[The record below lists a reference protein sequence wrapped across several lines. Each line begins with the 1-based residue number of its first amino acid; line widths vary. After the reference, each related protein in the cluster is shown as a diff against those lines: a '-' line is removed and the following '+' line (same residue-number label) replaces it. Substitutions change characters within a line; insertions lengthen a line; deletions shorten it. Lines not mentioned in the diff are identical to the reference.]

1 MMIDTSIFSLILG
14 ILGAIGIVTLLTL
27 TGMTFYCYRGNR
39 MGSFRWHS
47 RNVRLKQLSALAC
60 LFFLAM
66 AASYGVLHD
75 VWAILYIIFAFKTA
89 TTQLR
94 FYLESRRNFPD
105 YHR

>member
-1 MMIDTSIFSLILG
+1 MIDTSIFSLILG

-75 VWAILYIIFAFKTA
+75 VWAILYIIFAFKTG
-89 TTQLR
+89 TWWLR
-94 FYLESRRNFPD
+94 CAMSQRA
-105 YHR
+105 